1 MITIVIVED
10 QGILRESLACTLNL
24 QEDMQVAR
32 ALSDAADALDVVRE
46 TNANLALLDV
56 CTENGS
62 SGIAA
67 AKQIREACPDTKI
80 VIMTGMPEITFIEQA
95 KLAGADSFVY
105 KNVGTEELLGII
117 RSTANGYSTFPNAT
131 QSIFSDASALN
142 ETEIS
147 ILRLV
152 CEAKTRKEI
161 AAELY
166 LSEGTVNATFLRFW
180 PKRATTASCALP
192 CMRYRRVLSFRR
204 WTNKPLAAIE
214 ITPFV
219 IWVPPAVYNAKPANE
234 ITRSIPL
241 FCF

>member
-80 VIMTGMPEITFIEQA
+80 VIMTSMPEITFIEQA

-166 LSEGTVNATFLRFW
+166 LSEGTVKRHISEILAKTGYDSILRLAVHAVSQGLIV
-180 PKRATTASCALP
+180 PK
-192 CMRYRRVLSFRR
+192 MD
-204 WTNKPLAAIE
+204 K
-214 ITPFV
+214 
-219 IWVPPAVYNAKPANE
+219 
-234 ITRSIPL
+234 
-241 FCF
+241 

>member
-105 KNVGTEELLGII
+105 KNVGTEELLGNYSLNRQRLLHLPECNPEYLLGRFGTQRNRDQHLAIGL
-117 RSTANGYSTFPNAT
+117 RSKNA
-131 QSIFSDASALN
+131 
-142 ETEIS
+142 
-147 ILRLV
+147 
-152 CEAKTRKEI
+152 
-161 AAELY
+161 
-166 LSEGTVNATFLRFW
+166 
-180 PKRATTASCALP
+180 
-192 CMRYRRVLSFRR
+192 
-204 WTNKPLAAIE
+204 
-214 ITPFV
+214 
-219 IWVPPAVYNAKPANE
+219 
-234 ITRSIPL
+234 
-241 FCF
+241 